1 MRATHHRAIYNRFY
15 ALTALEFVFGIVYGT
30 FSLSLPLLAESI
42 FKNLALL
49 GIIFALPE
57 LFGSLVDIPIGAF
70 ASRFGR
76 KKTILYSGVF
86 LVISS
91 VVFMLSRNPIIFVA
105 TLIFYEL
112 ATQSFIIPADAEQMA
127 LTPNQNAGKLNGLA
141 EGLHNFG
148 FSLGPVLAGLVLA
161 YGITHAFWL
170 SLFFSCVMI
179 ALSVVFLPRETS
191 GGTLLKSAGD
201 VWRRDH
207 VFVTTIREFRLLGFR
222 ASFPVFIFFIFAFHW
237 GFIALLEP
245 LYTTALGLSNEAVG
259 IIYAGFTLPI
269 FFLSMLVGKFIDYR
283 GTKGVLVSGV
293 FLMALSTIGFS
304 MTQNAKLLFILS
316 LVSGVGDALLLPAVN
331 TTLDRLSVY
340 HTKERISGV
349 KIFAESAGYF
359 SGPLI
364 AGLTTALYGFSNTFL
379 YLGSGL
385 MVLTIISLFVPL
397 SFKTKQNYAKK
408 TT

>member
-1 MRATHHRAIYNRFY
+1 
-15 ALTALEFVFGIVYGT
+15 
-30 FSLSLPLLAESI
+30 
-42 FKNLALL
+42 
-49 GIIFALPE
+49 
-57 LFGSLVDIPIGAF
+57 
-70 ASRFGR
+70 
-76 KKTILYSGVF
+76 
-86 LVISS
+86 
-91 VVFMLSRNPIIFVA
+91 
-105 TLIFYEL
+105 
-112 ATQSFIIPADAEQMA
+112 
-127 LTPNQNAGKLNGLA
+127 
-141 EGLHNFG
+141 
-148 FSLGPVLAGLVLA
+148 
-161 YGITHAFWL
+161 
-170 SLFFSCVMI
+170 
-179 ALSVVFLPRETS
+179 
-191 GGTLLKSAGD
+191 
-201 VWRRDH
+201 
-207 VFVTTIREFRLLGFR
+207 
-222 ASFPVFIFFIFAFHW
+222 
-237 GFIALLEP
+237 
-245 LYTTALGLSNEAVG
+245 
-259 IIYAGFTLPI
+259 
-269 FFLSMLVGKFIDYR
+269 VGKFIDYC